1 MSDPLT
7 QSPVPALYIVATPI
21 GNLDDI
27 TSRALKVLGSVSR
40 ILAEDTRHTQ
50 NLLRHYGIECPLV
63 SLHEHNESGRLSQ
76 IEQWLQAGESL
87 ALVSDAGTPLISDP
101 GYLAVRTLTQAGWPV
116 IPVPGVSAVIAAL
129 SVSGLPTDRFQFC
142 GFLPAKG
149 GARTTELETAL
160 TYRGTSVYYDSP
172 RRLADTLARLAE
184 LAPERPVVVA
194 RELTKHFETVLRGD
208 AKALA
213 EKVAADSD
221 QQRGEIVLMIGGA
234 TETTDTE
241 VDVDGLLQLLAQH
254 LPPKQAA
261 GEVARLTGGS
271 KNELYRRLLSFKE

>member
-27 TSRALKVLGSVSR
+27 THRALQVLGSVSR

-50 NLLRHYGIECPLV
+50 NLLRHYGIDCPLV
-63 SLHEHNESGRLSQ
+63 SLHEHNEAGRVSQ
-76 IEQWLQAGESL
+76 IEQWLDAGESL

-101 GYLAVRTLTQAGWPV
+101 GYPLVRALTQAGRQV

-142 GFLPAKG
+142 GFLPAKP
-149 GARTTELETAL
+149 GARVRALESTLAYGGTT
-160 TYRGTSVYYDSP
+160 VYYDSP
-172 RRLADTLARLAE
+172 RRVAETLARLAE
-184 LAPERPVVVA
+184 LAPERPVAVA

-208 AKALA
+208 AQSLA
-213 EKVAADSD
+213 RQVANDPD

-234 TETTDTE
+234 TTSSDTE
-241 VDVDGLLQLLAQH
+241 VDVDDLLALLALH

-271 KNELYRRLLSFKE
+271 KNELYRRLLSYKD